1 MWNDK
6 TGRSGKAARLARRSA
21 GVTLV
26 ELIIAMVIIG
36 VALAGLVA
44 AFRSSNRGSVDPLIL
59 QQKAAIAESLMGEIL
74 LKPYALDGTAITA
87 NVRDTYNDVRDFN
100 GYGSGL
106 SGIRD
111 VSNNPVAGLESYTV
125 LVAVTADT
133 PQLKNATPNL
143 KIAIT
148 VKYALDAGNSDAFV
162 LTGWR
167 TSPTKGP

>member
-1 MWNDK
+1 MSNK
-6 TGRSGKAARLARRSA
+6 RSAAWPARRSA
-21 GVTLV
+21 GATLV

-74 LKPYALDGTAITA
+74 LKPYDNDANPSTP
-87 NVRDTYNDVRDFN
+87 NVRDTYNDVMDFN
-100 GYGSGL
+100 NYGNGL

-111 VSNNPVAGLESYTV
+111 VNNTPIAGLETYS
-125 LVAVTADT
+125 VAVKVSAATLDG
-133 PQLKNATPNL
+133 ATPAL
-143 KIAIT
+143 KIA
-148 VKYALDAGNSDAFV
+148 VSVSNSNDAGPQDAFV

-167 TSPTKGP
+167 TAPVSPSP